1 MPSSE
6 ANPDTRSRLLEAA
19 GEVFADVG
27 FQNATVREICGRA
40 GANVA
45 AVHYHFGDK
54 EAIYRAVLEYTARQ
68 ALDQFP
74 IGGGVP
80 REAPADERLRA
91 FITNYL
97 ERLLNEGRPAWFG
110 KLLAREMAEPTNA
123 LDSLAETFVRPQL
136 ARLREIVTDLLGPAA
151 DERTVRWCCFSIVGQ
166 CLFHKHAC
174 PVISRVVPEQGYT
187 PADRAQLAEHITA
200 FSRGAIATLRAAR
213 EGSGV

>member
-74 IGGGVP
+74 IGGGAAAD
-80 REAPADERLRA
+80 APVEEKLGA
-91 FITNYL
+91 FIRNFL
-97 ERLLNEGRPAWFG
+97 ER
-110 KLLAREMAEPTNA
+110 
-123 LDSLAETFVRPQL
+123 
-136 ARLREIVTDLLGPAA
+136 
-151 DERTVRWCCFSIVGQ
+151 
-166 CLFHKHAC
+166 
-174 PVISRVVPEQGYT
+174 
-187 PADRAQLAEHITA
+187 
-200 FSRGAIATLRAAR
+200 
-213 EGSGV
+213 

>member
-110 KLLAREMAEPTNA
+110 KLLAREMAEPTKCTGQPCGDLCA
-123 LDSLAETFVRPQL
+123 AATRSLARDRHRL
-136 ARLREIVTDLLGPAA
+136 AGA
-151 DERTVRWCCFSIVGQ
+151 
-166 CLFHKHAC
+166 
-174 PVISRVVPEQGYT
+174 
-187 PADRAQLAEHITA
+187 
-200 FSRGAIATLRAAR
+200 RG
-213 EGSGV
+213 G